1 MKRDWNLIRD
11 ILTAIEEDRC
21 KKYIDNAG
29 NSEEWQDGLDNDQIK
44 NEYIKRRKLIN
55 GHIRLLI
62 DAGLIS
68 QINSNIWVLE
78 KDTFSNR
85 GINQAIRNRNGGAS
99 GYVFNYESLELSMEG
114 HDLLQHMRTPKVW
127 NKAKEIAD
135 KAGVA
140 LTLDFL
146 RTTLPH
152 IPSMLTQEVKACG
165 IN

>member
-29 NSEEWQDGLDNDQIK
+29 NNEEWQDGLDNDQIQK
-44 NEYIKRRKLIN
+44 EYVKRKKLI
-55 GHIRLLI
+55 
-62 DAGLIS
+62 
-68 QINSNIWVLE
+68 
-78 KDTFSNR
+78 
-85 GINQAIRNRNGGAS
+85 
-99 GYVFNYESLELSMEG
+99 EG

-135 KAGVA
+135 KAGVT

-146 RTTLPH
+146 RTTLPY
-152 IPSMLTQEVKACG
+152 IPSMLTQAVKACG

>member
-29 NSEEWQDGLDNDQIK
+29 NNEEWQDGLDNDQIQK
-44 NEYIKRRKLIN
+44 EYIKRKKLIE

-68 QINSNIWVLE
+68 QINSNIRVLE
-78 KDTFSNR
+78 KDTVFTRN
-85 GINQAIRNRNGGAS
+85 INQILRNRNGGAS
-99 GYVFNYESLELSMEG
+99 GYVFDYENLELSMEG
-114 HDLLQHMRTPKVW
+114 HDMLQHMRTPKVW

-146 RTTLPH
+146 RTTLPY
-152 IPSMLTQEVKACG
+152 IPSMLTQAVKACG